1 MLDLGIYVFQIGSNI
16 LKALNYKIE
25 DFDKS
30 NSKIWMKNTQKDK
43 IDFEV
48 TASLKYGQGD
58 NSNNVE
64 LTSNMN
70 PGGDHLEEIDIRL
83 KNGDKIT

>member
-1 MLDLGIYVFQIGSNI
+1 MRVVFNYPKNPHCKGDLTRYDPITGGVMLDLGIYVFQIGSNI
-16 LKALNYKIE
+16 LKALNLKIE

-48 TASLKYGQGD
+48 TASL
-58 NSNNVE
+58 
-64 LTSNMN
+64 
-70 PGGDHLEEIDIRL
+70 
-83 KNGDKIT
+83 